1 MLHIKK
7 DLIRLVGPEGF
18 LTVHPDDEI
27 TLKLA
32 MLYEGVCEGV
42 GATRAARKLGYS
54 RQRYFQ
60 LLHAF
65 EQGGAIAL
73 KPKKTGPRRAY
84 RRTDEV
90 IRLVIR
96 HRFLDPDASA
106 EVIAQRLRQCGWQI
120 STRSVTRII
129 TEFGLQKKTPRL
141 SSPYYPSVCG
151 DPSHQEQAPT
161 GTGRPAQYRAGSPAA
176 AGRQNLR
183 YHGGGMVV
191 AGRTSTAGH
200 LGLALW
206 VDGAG
211 L

>member
-18 LTVHPDDEI
+18 LTVNPDDEI

-60 LLHAF
+60 ILHAF

-73 KPKKTGPRRAY
+73 KHKKTGPRSTY

-129 TEFGLQKKTPRL
+129 TEFGLQKKTLRL
-141 SSPYYPSVCG
+141 SSP
-151 DPSHQEQAPT
+151 
-161 GTGRPAQYRAGSPAA
+161 
-176 AGRQNLR
+176 
-183 YHGGGMVV
+183 
-191 AGRTSTAGH
+191 
-200 LGLALW
+200 
-206 VDGAG
+206 
-211 L
+211 